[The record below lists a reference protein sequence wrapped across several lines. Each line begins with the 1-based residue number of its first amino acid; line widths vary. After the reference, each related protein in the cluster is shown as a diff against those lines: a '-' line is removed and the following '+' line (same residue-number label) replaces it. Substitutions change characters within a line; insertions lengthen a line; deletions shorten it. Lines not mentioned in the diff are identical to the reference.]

1 MRMRHVIICGLPRST
16 IFSPTLSHKR
26 RDFRKE
32 ITKHKMCSDF
42 STKFVWNISHSKK
55 NWARYRSPNAILA
68 QLKNCPF
75 GVNSSSEVKHVTT
88 WNLTIFQ
95 LDATYSVYYISVGSP
110 TCFGCWHPSSGA
122 RTTVN
127 TALVLINRISY
138 HPLSLLSWNN
148 STTRACTSHPLRQ
161 TI

>member
-1 MRMRHVIICGLPRST
+1 MLSYVACPALPFFPPHYLIKGA
-16 IFSPTLSHKR
+16 IFEKKLLNIKCVL
-26 RDFRKE
+26 
-32 ITKHKMCSDF
+32 IF